1 MNVSAEVFMIR
12 RLSSL
17 ALLLVVAACSS
28 NKPADDIYVPSPDW
42 RDQVIYFVMTDRFFD
57 GNSANNSFGEGEFDQ
72 TNKELYSG
80 GDFAGVLQKLDYIE
94 GLGVTSLWVTP
105 PVANQWYDPQVQV
118 GGYHGY
124 WARNFMTLDEHLGT
138 VDDYRAVSQSL
149 HKRGMYLVQDIVTNH
164 VGNFFEYDPKQY
176 DPADPTKGWSANTNT
191 VPWSTPT
198 MSPFDRND
206 PNVAANLVDPVY
218 HWTPAI
224 SDYANDQQRLTY
236 QLSSLDDLNTSS
248 TTVRSALKEA
258 YGYWIRQAGVDAFRI
273 DTIRYVEHDFWH
285 DFMHAPDGMLAVAK
299 ALGKDDFFAF
309 GEDFVNSQPKD
320 AAGDQDQASYFGTDS
335 APELPSVLNF
345 PLYFT
350 IREVFSEG
358 RPTDDL
364 TYRLN
369 LQKQLYKDTTRLVNF
384 IENHDVGR
392 FRARATGAKTQ
403 EALLLLM
410 TLPGIPVVY
419 YGSEQD
425 FIETR
430 ASMFGAGW
438 GGNGYDHFA
447 TSSPAYSYMK
457 SVVKLRRDNP
467 VFARGDLTVI
477 ADQPKGPGLF
487 AFKRTYQ
494 NSRAIALFNS
504 SDRPIVAV
512 GVDTGLPAG
521 EKLTVALAPG
531 FTGLTQLVVDASGK
545 LTLELPAESAV
556 VALDSGSTTTV
567 TPGAVTLA
575 VTAPS
580 ATQTITGDL
589 QASGTASPK
598 PQRLEVVLDGY
609 VSTVAPT
616 VDASGNWT
624 ATIPAFMLGNG
635 ESDHTIAVY
644 APGENVVSPIVPFHA
659 SITLPVTTATVTD
672 PVGDDKGLSQS
683 YTLPTDPSFGH
694 QMDITSVKGTAV
706 GNALTVDVTLAQVTT
721 VWNPQNG
728 FDHVCFH
735 VFIQLPGV
743 NGGATVLPKLND
755 SAPGGMTWNRVAF
768 ADGWHSSLY
777 SSDGATSTAYG
788 NPVVPAPGIK
798 VLGNTVSFSFPPAA
812 LGNVPTLSGAKIYVT
827 TWDYDGVQ
835 NVLRPLAATAGPY
848 VFGGGD
854 GAVDPLII
862 DDTQVLV
869 LP

>member
-1 MNVSAEVFMIR
+1 MTR
-12 RLSSL
+12 RLSTL
-17 ALLLVVAACSS
+17 ALVVVAACSS
-28 NKPADDIYVPSPDW
+28 NKPADDIYLPSPDW
-42 RDQVIYFVMTDRFFD
+42 RDQVIYFAMTDRFFD
-57 GNSANNSFGEGEFDQ
+57 GSSRNNDFLYGEYDP

-80 GDFAGVLQKLDYIE
+80 GDFAGLLQKLDYIQ
-94 GLGVTSLWVTP
+94 GLGVTALWITP

-124 WARNFMTLDEHLGT
+124 WARNFLNVDEHLGNT
-138 VDDYRAVSQSL
+138 NDYRDLSQSL

-164 VGNFFEYDPKQY
+164 VGNFFEYDPAQY
-176 DPADPTKGWSANTNT
+176 DITDATKGWSGNYF
-191 VPWSTPT
+191 STPVYMPT
-198 MSPFDRND
+198 QSPFDQNS
-206 PNVAANLVDPVY
+206 PSVAANLEDPIY
-218 HWTPAI
+218 HFTPAI
-224 SDYANDQQRLTY
+224 SDYADGTQRLTY
-236 QLSSLDDLNTSS
+236 QLSSLDDLNTASP
-248 TTVRSALKEA
+248 TVRAALKSS
-258 YGYWIRQAGVDAFRI
+258 YNYWLRQAGVDAFRI

-285 DFMHAPDGMLAVAK
+285 DFMHSSDGILATARV
-299 ALGKDDFFAF
+299 LGKDDFFAF
-309 GEDFVNSQPKD
+309 GEDFVNSQPND
-320 AAGDQDQASYFGTDS
+320 DAGDKDQASYLGTAS

-358 RPTDDL
+358 RPTADL

-369 LQKQLYKDTTRLVNF
+369 TQKTLYPDPNRLVTF

-403 EALLLLM
+403 EALLLMM

-425 FIETR
+425 FTETR

-447 TSSPAYSYMK
+447 TASQSYSYMK

-467 VFARGDLTVI
+467 VFSRGDLTVL
-477 ADQPKGPGLF
+477 ADQTKGPGLF
-487 AFKRTYQ
+487 AFKRTLG
-494 NSRAIALFNS
+494 NARAIALFNS

-521 EKLTVALAPG
+521 EKLNVAIAPG
-531 FTGLTQLVVDASGK
+531 FTGLTQLVVDGAGK
-545 LTLELPAESAV
+545 LTLEIPAESAV
-556 VALDSGSTTTV
+556 VALDSGTTTTI
-567 TPGAVTLA
+567 TPPSVTLA
-575 VTAPS
+575 VTAPI
-580 ATQTITGDL
+580 AAQTVTGDL
-589 QASGTASPK
+589 VATGTASPR
-598 PQRLEVVLDGY
+598 PQTLQVVLDSY
-609 VSTVAPT
+609 VSTVTPT

-635 ESDHTIAVY
+635 ESDHTLAVF
-644 APGENVVSPIVPFHA
+644 APAENAVSPIVPFHA
-659 SITLPVTTATVTD
+659 SITLPVTTATIVD
-672 PVGDDKGLSQS
+672 PTGDDNGPSHS
-683 YTLPTDPSFGH
+683 YILPTDPSFGH
-694 QMDITSVKGTAV
+694 QMDITGVTATAV
-706 GNALTVDVTLAQVTT
+706 GNALTVDVALAQVTT

-735 VFIQLPGV
+735 VFVELPGA
-743 NGGATVLPKLND
+743 GGGSDVLPRLNG
-755 SAPGGMTWNRVAF
+755 SAPSGMTWNRVAF

-777 SSDGATSTAYG
+777 SGDGATSTAYG

-812 LGNVPTLSGAKIYVT
+812 LGNVPTLSGAKVYVT

-848 VFGGGD
+848 TFGGGD
-854 GAVDPLII
+854 GTIDPLII
-862 DDTQVLV
+862 DDTQVVV